1 MSTLS
6 SLPAPHPGGGVQPKP
21 EPPGLAVT
29 LRIAP
34 PKQPPEKRRTA
45 LWATL
50 LTVALLAA
58 GTAYYLNTQSR
69 KKVSGGGPPIVTVS
83 TAVVGMGDLQSTV
96 RVNGTV
102 GAQNFASLL
111 APRIMGSRTGFN
123 RGGDQGGG
131 GPMGDFSLVL
141 MKLQKPGM

>member
-21 EPPGLAVT
+21 EPPGPAVT

-58 GTAYYLNTQSR
+58 GTAYYLNTHSR

-96 RVNGTV
+96 RWMAPWRRATSRRCWRR
-102 GAQNFASLL
+102 ALL
-111 APRIMGSRTGFN
+111 AAGRASTAAAIRVAAAVAWVTSAWC
-123 RGGDQGGG
+123 
-131 GPMGDFSLVL
+131 S
-141 MKLQKPGM
+141 